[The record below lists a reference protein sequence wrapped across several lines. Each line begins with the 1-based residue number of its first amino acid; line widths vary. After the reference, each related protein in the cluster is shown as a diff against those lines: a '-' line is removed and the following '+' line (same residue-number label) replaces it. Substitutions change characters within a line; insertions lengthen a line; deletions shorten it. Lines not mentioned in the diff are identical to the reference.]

1 VGNIFH
7 ERKRK
12 GENMETFEIIYTWS
26 GTLEVEAEDENA
38 AVEEAWK
45 QLMKHPAPMNLFDFE
60 DDTME
65 VTK

>member
-1 VGNIFH
+1 
-7 ERKRK
+7 
-12 GENMETFEIIYTWS
+12 METFEIIYTWS

-45 QLMKHPAPMNLFDFE
+45 QLMKHPAPMNLFDYD

-65 VTK
+65 VTG